1 MIIVKLLQDEINLKE
16 QKKIDYKRVLEEQ
29 IEHKKKAKLFEVHRE
44 KEEDLKYEMKM
55 KKQIHEISAENDIPI
70 PSEGKISL

>member
-1 MIIVKLLQDEINLKE
+1 MKLLQEDEINKKE

-29 IEHKKKAKLFEVHRE
+29 IEHKKKTKLLEVHRE

-55 KKQIHEISAENDIPI
+55 KKQLHEISAESDIPI